1 MMKKNQW
8 KLQKKLETSFS
19 ENPVPQRARD
29 NFFDPLNLNFFVKV
43 KIASQR
49 LFPIISNNY
58 PKFNPAPLFYRQT
71 NLNFLYFCDIKLILS
86 KKGDPMIQRH
96 LFEPTLIKSASLI
109 ASDSPRQ
116 AFYNIRLFAYKN
128 IYTVRKE
135 SGAKGKTWDVRLWK
149 FDSFEKAEK
158 DFERRIKQK
167 T

>member
-1 MMKKNQW
+1 
-8 KLQKKLETSFS
+8 
-19 ENPVPQRARD
+19 
-29 NFFDPLNLNFFVKV
+29 
-43 KIASQR
+43 
-49 LFPIISNNY
+49 
-58 PKFNPAPLFYRQT
+58 
-71 NLNFLYFCDIKLILS
+71 
-86 KKGDPMIQRH
+86 MIQRQ

-109 ASDSPRQ
+109 APDSPRQ

-167 T
+167 TNPNRKSERIYKVRATDNEIKKPQPSKKRTTYNSRSYPSHQGYQGHQAASV